1 MRLRRAFLLPDVRFS
16 SIFRISSMTNYD
28 RLDLLNT
35 LTTRFDENELE
46 SISFALGIDYQS
58 LSGTN
63 KVGKA
68 RSLILFLEQ
77 RGRMSDLMATCRRMR
92 PDVSLIAAP
101 VDMQTPEAPD
111 NFSQRISRTSS
122 EKLLLLRRAISS
134 KLLAAGFARPVIA
147 DFEFCFGELTDN
159 GIEHGSLSDE
169 DAILVEAEVTD
180 VYVTISVTNLS
191 GIQFD
196 VNQLINHQR
205 AKLAADPMS
214 RRGRG
219 LMAVSEL
226 ADSINSISNQTGV
239 KIVLYAEPVRFQ
251 VCKLDGVTIIE
262 VTSGLA
268 NPAINSRMTTEVNKH
283 TAGSLILHVPR
294 RDPKIEDAAEHS
306 RHGTK
311 AITHWVDLFT
321 SFKDSSRKLA
331 VYIATSDAGELVLM
345 YPSNFIAQ
353 SWPDALRLIGREDLS
368 EQVAKLCESGTLKWR

>member
-1 MRLRRAFLLPDVRFS
+1 
-16 SIFRISSMTNYD
+16 MTSYD

-35 LTTRFDENELE
+35 LTTKFDENELE

-63 KVGKA
+63 KVAKA

-77 RGRMSDLMATCRRMR
+77 RGRMDDLLATCKRMR
-92 PDVSLIAAP
+92 PDVSLIASPAATL
-101 VDMQTPEAPD
+101 QTDAPD
-111 NFSQRISRTSS
+111 SFSQHIQRTSP

-134 KLLAAGFARPVIA
+134 KLLTTGFTRHVIA

-159 GIEHGSLSDE
+159 GIEHGCKSDE
-169 DAILVEAEVTD
+169 DAIQVEAEVND
-180 VYVTISVTNLS
+180 VYVTLSVTNLS

-196 VNQLINHQR
+196 VNQLIDQQR
-205 AKLAADPMS
+205 AKLTADPLA

-226 ADSINSISNQTGV
+226 ADSINNINNRAGV
-239 KIVLYAEPVRFQ
+239 KFVLYAEPVRFQ

-262 VTSGLA
+262 VASGLT
-268 NPAINSRMTTEVNKH
+268 NPAINSRMSDEVDKH
-283 TAGSLILHVPR
+283 TSGSLILHVPR
-294 RDPKIEDAAEHS
+294 RDPMIEDAAEHS

-321 SFKDSSRKLA
+321 TFKDSRRKLA
-331 VYIATSDAGELVLM
+331 VYIATGDAGELVLI
-345 YPSNFIAQ
+345 YPSNFVAS
-353 SWPDALRLIGREDLS
+353 SWPDALRLIGREDLI
-368 EQVAKLCESGTLKWR
+368 EQVTALCKAGTLKWR